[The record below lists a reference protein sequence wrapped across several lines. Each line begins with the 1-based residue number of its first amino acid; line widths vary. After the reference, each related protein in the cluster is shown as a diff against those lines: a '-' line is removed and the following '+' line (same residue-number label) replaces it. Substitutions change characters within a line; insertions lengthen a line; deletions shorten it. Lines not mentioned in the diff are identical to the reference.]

1 MDEYDE
7 LFAGLEAIYKDKDDY
22 IKQLENRIL
31 LLEERLKG
39 VIPPAIKR
47 TVTWTGPIRI
57 SPEEKKKIM
66 DEHYFK
72 KLPYEELREHGLI
85 KPKPNK
91 IKHALPWFD

>member
-7 LFAGLEAIYKDKDDY
+7 IFAGLEAIYKDKDDY

-39 VIPPAIKR
+39 DIPKTPAIKQ
-47 TVTWTGPIRI
+47 TITWSGPIRI

-66 DEHYFK
+66 NEHYFK
-72 KLPYEELREHGLI
+72 KVQLS
-85 KPKPNK
+85 N
-91 IKHALPWFD
+91 